1 MSRAKPKKRYD
12 RSKAMKQR
20 WAKRKL
26 EARRREAVKKQRS
39 IEKQKLYAAQCVA
52 NTEIWD
58 RYARKFGGIY
68 VGTLKPW
75 MFEAMTGALA
85 SGVDNPRLIKGPKT
99 KPAQVSD
106 DIWREL
112 LDRPPRPYH
121 TPSTQHVV
129 RPL

>member
-20 WAKRKL
+20 WAERKRL
-26 EARRREAVKKQRS
+26 EARRKLVLKQRS
-39 IEKQKLYAAQCVA
+39 IERAKQYAAQCVA
-52 NTEIWD
+52 NTKIWNA
-58 RYARKFGGIY
+58 YARKFVGIY
-68 VGTLKPW
+68 VGVLKPW
-75 MFEAMTGALA
+75 HFAAMAAALA
-85 SGVDNPRLIKGPKT
+85 SGIDDPKLVRAKT

-106 DIWREL
+106 DIMREL
-112 LDRPPRPYH
+112 EDRPPRPYH